1 MTDREHMPMRYMPM
15 GDIFKDIDLDG
26 VDVQETEESL
36 QIAIH
41 LNVSIEKLKFGFVV
55 VFILTLAFSFFL
67 PTIIALPLLVA
78 EIAAFLVWHYGNFDN
93 RELPFLDETV
103 DSMVV
108 FNRDGTYSVD
118 RPARPRHD
126 GRIEDIQG
134 VERGEHSSILLQA
147 WGGPI
152 EVARSLKESHQNTV
166 MYVLENVLEEFKKTE
181 DDDLVW

>member
-1 MTDREHMPMRYMPM
+1 M

-152 EVARSLKESHQNTV
+152 EVARSLKEAHQNTV